1 MRIPFIVI
9 EAFATIVDDLKVAL
23 EAFRGLLTN
32 YAETEMKFAYF
43 TVGVAEVSTAKLAVA
58 HRHWHHKLL
67 AVTALILE
75 AIKAVV
81 KPSGHCWK
89 VAREPTEYD
98 SCTGVASSVI
108 TVPFPLKIITNLI
121 ERI

>member
-23 EAFRGLLTN
+23 EAFKGLLAN

-43 TVGVAEVSTAKLAVA
+43 VVGVAEVSTAKLVIA
-58 HRHWHHKLL
+58 HMRSLRKLL